1 MEKEILKKETKKLN
15 KFQIYTLYLFIFSI
29 LGWCMETLYAFI
41 LSGHF
46 VNRGFLYGPLCP
58 IYGFG
63 ALILIIFLEK
73 YKNNKFKLFT
83 YAAIICSI
91 FEYLVSYILE
101 VLFHS
106 YWWDY
111 TNDFLNLNGRIS
123 IFYTLAWGV
132 IAIIFIGYIYPFFK
146 KKLDTILSKIPYKV
160 KNAII
165 NLTYIIF
172 IIDIVLSC
180 IKYLN
185 T

>member
-73 YKNNKFKLFT
+73 IVSNFFFKN
-83 YAAIICSI
+83 
-91 FEYLVSYILE
+91 
-101 VLFHS
+101 
-106 YWWDY
+106 
-111 TNDFLNLNGRIS
+111 
-123 IFYTLAWGV
+123 
-132 IAIIFIGYIYPFFK
+132 GYIYP
-146 KKLDTILSKIPYKV
+146 IKII
-160 KNAII
+160 AII
-165 NLTYIIF
+165 PQAK
-172 IIDIVLSC
+172 V
-180 IKYLN
+180 
-185 T
+185 